1 MPQNSRRADASYRQ
15 KINIVLA
22 YIREHLHE
30 PLHLEELACVACL
43 SPFHFH
49 RIFSAFTGES
59 LHQHVKRLRL
69 EQAAARLL
77 YSREPVGKIATENG
91 YISPAAFSK
100 AFTQHFGVTPS
111 AYKTQRAAVP
121 ERAAKSSWG
130 VPQTPDSRAL
140 ECRYERR
147 APQRVLY
154 VRRTGKYDVAAAQ
167 AWETLMRF
175 AGECGLLN
183 AAALRI
189 GVTYD
194 FPEITDEEHTR
205 YEACLACDAK
215 VPMHEDISTQTLR
228 GGEFAVFE
236 HAGAYETLW
245 ATYDA
250 IYSRWLP
257 AEHVVLANAP
267 SYAVYLNDPY
277 AVAPEQL
284 RTQICIPVQSVK
296 RYS

>member
-1 MPQNSRRADASYRQ
+1 MPQNSRRADVAYRQ
-15 KINIVLA
+15 KINTVLA
-22 YIREHLHE
+22 YIQVHLHE

-59 LHQHVKRLRL
+59 LHQHIKRLRL
-69 EQAAARLL
+69 EQAAAQLR
-77 YSREPVGKIATENG
+77 YSDEAIGKIATDSG
-91 YISPAAFSK
+91 YTSPAAFSK
-100 AFTQHFGVTPS
+100 AFTQHFGVAPS
-111 AYKTQRAAVP
+111 AYKTQRAALP
-121 ERAAKSSWG
+121 ERTAKTSWG
-130 VPQTPDSRAL
+130 SQALDYRVL

-147 APQRVLY
+147 LPQRVLY
-154 VRRTGKYDVAAAQ
+154 VRRTGKYDVAATQ
-167 AWETLMRF
+167 AWEILMRF
-175 AGECGLLN
+175 AGEHGLLN

-194 FPEITDEEHTR
+194 FPEITDEEHIR
-205 YEACLACDAK
+205 YEACLTCDSE
-215 VPMHEDISTQTLR
+215 VPMNDNISTQTLR

-236 HAGAYETLW
+236 HAGAYEALW

-257 AEHVVLANAP
+257 NANMLLANAP

-277 AVAPEQL
+277 QVAPEQL
-284 RTQICIPVQSVK
+284 RTQICIPVKS
-296 RYS
+296 

>member
-1 MPQNSRRADASYRQ
+1 MPQNSRRAGASYQ
-15 KINIVLA
+15 KKVNTVLA
-22 YIREHLHE
+22 YIQEHLHQ

-59 LHQHVKRLRL
+59 LHQHIKRLRL
-69 EQAAARLL
+69 EQAAAQLL

-91 YISPAAFSK
+91 YTNPAAFSK
-100 AFTQHFGVTPS
+100 AFTQHFGITPT
-111 AYKTQRAAVP
+111 AYKTQRAELLGRREGTTWAT
-121 ERAAKSSWG
+121 
-130 VPQTPDSRAL
+130 QTTDSRTI

-154 VRRTGKYDVAAAQ
+154 VRRAGRYAAAAAQ

-175 AGECGLLN
+175 AGEHGLLN

-205 YEACLACDAK
+205 YDACLTCNSE
-215 VPMHEDISTQTLR
+215 VPVNDNISMQTLR

-245 ATYDA
+245 STYNA

-257 AEHVVLANAP
+257 NADTVLAHAP

-277 AVAPEQL
+277 DVAPEQL

-296 RYS
+296 TYS

>member
-1 MPQNSRRADASYRQ
+1 MSQNSHRANASYRN
-15 KINIVLA
+15 KVNTVLA
-22 YIREHLHE
+22 YVREHLHQ

-69 EQAAARLL
+69 EHAAAQLI
-77 YSREPVGKIATENG
+77 YSNEPVGKIATESG
-91 YISPAAFSK
+91 YTSPAAFSK
-100 AFTQHFGVTPS
+100 AFTQHFGITPS
-111 AYKTQRAAVP
+111 AYKTQQATLPGRSNKTRWAAETTDARMLV
-121 ERAAKSSWG
+121 
-130 VPQTPDSRAL
+130 
-140 ECRYERR
+140 CHYEQR
-147 APQRVLY
+147 APQRVVY

-175 AGECGLLN
+175 AGERDLLN
-183 AAALRI
+183 AGALRI

-205 YEACLACDAK
+205 YEACLSCDAD
-215 VPMHEDISTQTLR
+215 VPVHGGLATQTLK

-236 HAGAYETLW
+236 HQGPYETLW
-245 ATYDA
+245 STYDA

-257 AEHVVLANAP
+257 DAGAVLANAP

-277 AVAPEQL
+277 DVTPEQL
-284 RTQICIPVQSVK
+284 RTQICIPVRSVK
-296 RYS
+296 AT

>member
-1 MPQNSRRADASYRQ
+1 MPQNSRRADASYQQ
-15 KINIVLA
+15 KVNTVLA
-22 YIREHLHE
+22 YIRERLHQ

-69 EQAAARLL
+69 EQAAAQLL
-77 YSREPVGKIATENG
+77 YSRDPVGKIATKNG
-91 YISPAAFSK
+91 YTRPAAFSK

-111 AYKTQRAAVP
+111 AYKTQHATLPGHCEKTPWGAQ
-121 ERAAKSSWG
+121 SSA
-130 VPQTPDSRAL
+130 PI
-140 ECRYERR
+140 ECRYETR
-147 APQRVLY
+147 AAQRVLY

-167 AWETLMRF
+167 GWETLMRF
-175 AGECGLLN
+175 AGERGLLH
-183 AAALRI
+183 ATTLRI

-194 FPEITDEEHTR
+194 FPEITDEEYTR
-205 YEACLACDAK
+205 YDACLSCDVE
-215 VPMHEDISTQTLR
+215 VPVHGDLALQTLR

-245 ATYDA
+245 ATYHA
-250 IYSRWLP
+250 IYSQWLSNTD
-257 AEHVVLANAP
+257 AVLANAP

-277 AVAPEQL
+277 QVAPEQL

-296 RYS
+296 TYP